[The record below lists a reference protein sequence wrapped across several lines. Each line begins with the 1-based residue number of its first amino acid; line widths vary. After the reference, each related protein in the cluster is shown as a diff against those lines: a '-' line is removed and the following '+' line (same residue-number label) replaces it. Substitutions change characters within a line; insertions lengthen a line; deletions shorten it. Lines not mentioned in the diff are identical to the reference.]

1 MARLIRGCE
10 YLVSVMLAV
19 MLASIL
25 LQVVLRNVFGF
36 GFVWTEE
43 LARYAMIW
51 LVFVGAIVSLRK
63 GSHIAMTM
71 FADALPSGLRKAA
84 HLVTLLLMGI
94 FVLILCWLSTQLSLS
109 PLIRNQ
115 FTPGLGIRTSW
126 VYSSLTLSAGV
137 MLLVLIDLIKQSLA
151 RNPTEGGESHVS

>member
-1 MARLIRGCE
+1 MGRFIRGCE
-10 YLVSVMLAV
+10 YLISVMLAV

-25 LQVVLRNVFGF
+25 LQVVLRNVFSF

-43 LARYAMIW
+43 LARYSMIW
-51 LVFVGAIVSLRK
+51 LVFVGAIVSLRR

-71 FADALPSGLRKAA
+71 LADALPSGLRKAA
-84 HLVTLLLMGI
+84 HLTTLLLMGM

-115 FTPGLGIRTSW
+115 LTPGLGIPTSW
-126 VYSSLTLSAGV
+126 VYSSLTLSAGA
-137 MLLVLIDLIKQSLA
+137 MLLVIIDLIKQTLSA
-151 RNPTEGGESHVS
+151 QAQ